1 MLALVRTQIFMFLAI
16 SALATPLQ
24 LERPDPILQ
33 LVPLNFSNPQ
43 TINSSS
49 LNEGPC
55 FMPRGDRFPAASYDC
70 YAALSELIAGHRG
83 RTSYIFGRGDGV
95 TYKLPKSFYS
105 GTCTL
110 TLDMVYDDQ
119 TATLTVSEVADT
131 AYDLIELCTTGRVFK
146 YGGSIAVRPSNVLY
160 VTIVGARVSSTS

>member
-16 SALATPLQ
+16 STFATPSQ

-33 LVPLNFSNPQ
+33 LVPLNFSNSQ
-43 TINSSS
+43 TLDSSS
-49 LNEGPC
+49 LNRSPC
-55 FMPRGDRFPAASYDC
+55 FLRRQDRFPAASHDC
-70 YAALSELIAGHRG
+70 YAALGELIAGHPG

-95 TYKLPKSFYS
+95 TYKLPKNFDS
-105 GTCTL
+105 GSCTL
-110 TLDMVYDDQ
+110 NLDMVYDDQ

-131 AYDLIELCTTGRVFK
+131 ASDLIELCTTGRIFK

-160 VTIVGARVSSTS
+160 VTIIGAAVSSTS